1 MSLTFVLLIFLLPF
15 QVSNKRTTKKPYIT
29 EQYNKQCVAEPY
41 VAKPYNQVNHINHTK
56 ESPSTH

>member
-1 MSLTFVLLIFLLPF
+1 MVLIFPLPF